1 MFRKKKYNF
10 DLLTEDLTMGSNNF
24 AGSDV
29 GQGNG
34 ISKPKKMSI
43 PDLLKGQDDLK
54 DRQNANPGSLPYPI
68 STSMLDSFANSYRD
82 INDIKSTLKQTVNN
96 PVISTDE
103 TNRKAVKRLFAKCNK
118 IQEIIESCGDEL
130 DALQP

>member
-10 DLLTEDLTMGSNNF
+10 DLMTEDLTMGSNNF

-54 DRQNANPGSLPYPI
+54 DRQNAQPGSLPYPI
-68 STSMLDSFANSYRD
+68 STSMLDSFANSYRA

-96 PVISTDE
+96 PVISTDDN
-103 TNRKAVKRLFAKCNK
+103 NRKAVKRLFAKCNK
-118 IQEIIESCGDEL
+118 IQEMIESCGDEL
-130 DALQP
+130 DALLP

>member
-118 IQEIIESCGDEL
+118 IQEIISL
-130 DALQP
+130 VVTN